1 MKRIRYSKYVPD
13 PAGEMSMEDLLSALS
28 DYLLQSGFQDSMWYE
43 MPQGEHTLEDLKRAI
58 ENALL
63 NGETFDEN
71 LREQIE
77 QMMAEGQLDD
87 LIEKLIERMQQ
98 EDYIS
103 IDRPYEDQP
112 PDPSRQSSAGGQT
125 GEAQQ
130 ARFEITDKSLDFLGF
145 KSLRNLLGSLGK
157 SSFGRHDTR
166 DLATGI
172 EASGSSK
179 TYEFGDTLN
188 LDITATLSNAIQ
200 REGLALP
207 LNIEYSDLEVH
218 QCEYQS
224 SCATVLMLDC
234 SHSMI
239 LYGEDRFTPAKKV
252 AMALS
257 HLIRTQYPGDSLSLV
272 LFHDSAE
279 EIPLGQLAR
288 VQVGPYYT
296 NTREGLRLAQRILQR
311 QRKDMKQI
319 VMITDGKPS
328 ALTLEDGRIYKNAF
342 GLDPLVVSQTLEEVS
357 KCKRAGVLI
366 NTFMLASDYGL
377 VQFVQKVTEMCRGK
391 AYFTTPYTLGQYLLM
406 DYMSRKTK
414 TIH

>member
-1 MKRIRYSKYVPD
+1 
-13 PAGEMSMEDLLSALS
+13 MEDLLGALS
-28 DYLLQSGFQDSMWYE
+28 DYLLQSGFQNYMYDDLLQRE
-43 MPQGEHTLEDLKRAI
+43 QTLDDLRRAI
-58 ENALL
+58 EQALL
-63 NGETFDEN
+63 DSNLLDEEM
-71 LREQIE
+71 RERLQQMQADGSLDELIE
-77 QMMAEGQLDD
+77 Q
-87 LIEKLIERMQQ
+87 LIERLEQ
-98 EDYIS
+98 EDYVS
-103 IDRPYEDQP
+103 IDQP
-112 PDPSRQSSAGGQT
+112 HDPSRQPSVGGQV
-125 GEAQQ
+125 GQAQEP
-130 ARFEITDKSLDFLGF
+130 AKFEITDKSLDFLGF
-145 KSLRNLLGSLGK
+145 KTLRDLLGSLGK

-172 EASGSSK
+172 EASGASRR
-179 TYEFGDTLN
+179 YEFGDTLN
-188 LDITATLSNAIQ
+188 LDITATLSSAIQ
-200 REGLALP
+200 REGLKLP
-207 LNIEYSDLEVH
+207 LNIEYSDLQVR

-257 HLIRTQYPGDSLSLV
+257 HLIRTQYPGDSLSLI

-279 EIPLGQLAR
+279 EVPLSQLAR
-288 VQVGPYYT
+288 VKVGPYYT

-342 GLDPLVVSQTLEEVS
+342 GLDPLVVSHTLEEVA
-357 KCKRAGVLI
+357 KCKRAGILI

>member
-1 MKRIRYSKYVPD
+1 MKRVRYSRYIAD
-13 PAGEMSMEDLLSALS
+13 LADDISMEDLMQALS
-28 DYLLQSGFQDSMWYE
+28 DYLLQSGFESDETRWYQ
-43 MPQGEHTLEDLKRAI
+43 QGDRDQTLEQLRRAI
-58 ENALL
+58 RDALL
-63 NGETFDEN
+63 NGDMFDEEMQQQV
-71 LREQIE
+71 EQLE
-77 QMMAEGQLDD
+77 AEGRLKEVIDRIIQ
-87 LIEKLIERMQQ
+87 RMEQ
-98 EDYIS
+98 EDYVTIA
-103 IDRPYEDQP
+103 P
-112 PDPSRQSSAGGQT
+112 PHDPARQSSVGGQVGPQT
-125 GEAQQ
+125 EHQ
-130 ARFEITDKSLDFLGF
+130 AKFEITDKSLDFLGYRT
-145 KSLRNLLGSLGK
+145 LRDLLGSLGK
-157 SSFGRHDTR
+157 SHFGRHDTR
-166 DLATGI
+166 DLATGV
-172 EASGSSK
+172 ETSGASK
-179 TYEFGDTLN
+179 QYEFGDTLN
-188 LDITATLSNAIQ
+188 LDINATLSAAIQ
-200 REGLALP
+200 REGLHLP
-207 LNIEYSDLEVH
+207 LNIEYNDLHVH

-257 HLIRTQYPGDSLSLV
+257 QLIRTQYPGDTLSLV
-272 LFHDSAE
+272 LFHDAAE
-279 EIPLGQLAR
+279 EMPLSQLAR

-296 NTREGLRLAQRILQR
+296 NTREGLRMAQRILQR

-342 GLDPLVVSQTLEEVS
+342 GLDPLVVSKTLEEVS
-357 KCKRAGVLI
+357 KCKRAGIMI

-391 AYFTTPYTLGQYLLM
+391 AYFTTPYTLGEYLLM